1 MESIVFSY
9 RKILI
14 AWLTALTLALVAP
27 TAFAES
33 LSNLRQGLTWGM
45 SREQVETHHKDQLV
59 NEYREEIKGSRDI
72 VRNDR
77 LRKQVD
83 DNHKKFVATWVE
95 FDGPRTGYES
105 STIAQ
110 EIYPGAGLAM
120 LIQADADNPRY
131 YIFKNGKL
139 AKIIIATNV
148 AALDFMP
155 FHTFIDTLSKRYGKP
170 EHVDSERDDI
180 GVKQD
185 VRARWVQG
193 PDRLRI
199 ENRHRVYNTYLFVL
213 TDARSDDFM
222 RGGSISDG
230 GTTGGSMDSIFQAAS
245 EGDHD
250 RHDIV
255 DQLTKSSSKVQVR
268 LRSDAQEGDALTSQ
282 AKGNSAMD
290 DTEVLEDVEKLERT
304 TRSKRTTSTPSKKPA
319 TKPSGSSGGGRTIY

>member
-14 AWLTALTLALVAP
+14 AWLTTLALALITP

-33 LSNLRQGLTWGM
+33 LSTLRTGLTWGM
-45 SREQVETHHKDQLV
+45 TRTQVEAHYKEQLIADYREQ
-59 NEYREEIKGSRDI
+59 IKGSRDI
-72 VRNDR
+72 VRNDQ

-83 DNHKKFVATWVE
+83 DTHKKFVATWVE
-95 FDGPRTGYES
+95 FDGARTGYES
-105 STIAQ
+105 STIAH
-110 EIYPGAGLAM
+110 EIYSGASLAM

-185 VRARWVQG
+185 IRARWVQG

-213 TDARSDDFM
+213 TDASQDDFM
-222 RGGSISDG
+222 RGGAIPDG
-230 GTTGGSMDSIFQAAS
+230 ESSGSSMDNIFQAAS

-250 RHDIV
+250 QHDIV

-290 DTEVLEDVEKLERT
+290 DSEVLEDVEKLERT
-304 TRSKRTTSTPSKKPA
+304 TRSKRTSSPSKKSTP
-319 TKPSGSSGGGRTIY
+319 KSSGSGGGGRTIY